1 MSVNQTYHT
10 WFPWLKQLW
19 PQAHLPQIRTAA
31 WFLTGLYESHS
42 VQLPWIARKIPGT
55 AKLPSRIQRLAR
67 FLKNARLPVRPSY
80 APIAKTLLQDLA
92 RTLGEI
98 RLIADA
104 SRVAFGHQLL
114 LISVAYRRRAVPLA
128 WTWIPCARGH
138 SSAWRQLALLA
149 YVYRLLP
156 AGVSVSLVGDAEFG
170 AVEVQDQVDA
180 WGWRFVLRQKANNQ
194 VRPGPNAAWQNFG
207 SLVTKPGQQVWWPNA
222 YLTAKHN
229 RPVNL
234 LAYWQVGEKEPWLL
248 ATNLAT
254 PDATIQTYRRRMWTE
269 ELFGDLKGNIEVG
282 SVARG
287 RRMWTEELFGDL
299 KGHGFDLASTHL
311 LHFERLARLT
321 LFVCLLYVWMLWVGV
336 RTIKR
341 GERHWVDRH
350 DRRDLSVFQIGWR
363 FIDRFITNGDQ
374 LPNHLKPM
382 VLLKV

>member
-1 MSVNQTYHT
+1 MMSVNQTYHT

-42 VQLPWIARKIPGT
+42 VQLPWIARKIPGA

-67 FLKNARLPVRPSY
+67 FLKNAHLHVRPSY
-80 APIAKTLLQDLA
+80 APIAKILLQDLA

-98 RLIADA
+98 RLIADG

-170 AVEVQDQVDA
+170 AVEVQNQVDA
-180 WGWRFVLRQKANNQ
+180 WGWAFVLRQKATNQ

-207 SLVTKPGQQVWWPNA
+207 CLVTKPGQLVWWPNA

-229 RPVNL
+229 HQVNL

-254 PDATIQTYRRRMWTE
+254 PKATLQTYRRR
-269 ELFGDLKGNIEVG
+269 V
-282 SVARG
+282 
-287 RRMWTEELFGDL
+287 WTEELFGDL
-299 KGHGFDLASTHL
+299 KGHGFDLGSTHL
-311 LHFERLARLT
+311 LHFERLSRLT

-341 GERHWVDRH
+341 GDRHWVDRH

-363 FIDRFITNGDQ
+363 FIDRFIINGEQ
-374 LPNHLKPM
+374 LPNYLKPM
-382 VLLKV
+382 VLLKM

>member
-19 PQAHLPQIRTAA
+19 PHGHIPQIRNAA

-42 VQLPWIARKIPGT
+42 VQLQRIARKIPGT

-67 FLKNARLPVRPSY
+67 FLESARLQVRPSY
-80 APIAKTLLQDLA
+80 TPIAKTLLQDLA
-92 RTLGEI
+92 QTLSEI
-98 RLIADA
+98 RLIADS

-114 LISVAYRRRAVPLA
+114 LISVAYRRRAVPIA
-128 WTWIPCARGH
+128 WTWIPWARGH

-149 YVYRLLP
+149 YVYSLLP
-156 AGVSVSLVGDAEFG
+156 PEVSVSLVGDAEFG
-170 AVEVQDQVDA
+170 ADEVQDQVDA
-180 WGWRFVLRQKANNQ
+180 WGWTFVLRQKANNQ
-194 VRPGPNAAWQNFG
+194 VRQGSDAPWRDFG
-207 SLVTKPGQQVWWPNA
+207 RLVTKPGQRVWWPNA
-222 YLTAKHN
+222 RLTVKHK
-229 RPVNL
+229 RQVNL
-234 LAYWQVGEKEPWLL
+234 LAYWQVGEKGPWLL

-254 PDATIQTYRRRMWTE
+254 PAATTQTYR
-269 ELFGDLKGNIEVG
+269 
-282 SVARG
+282 

-311 LHFERLARLT
+311 LHFARLLRLT
-321 LFVCLLYVWMLWVGV
+321 LFVILLYVWMLWVGV

-374 LPNHLKPM
+374 LPNRLKPM